1 MSYLYVTEL
10 GSQIGVRGNRI
21 EIRYKDEMLISI
33 PIETVEVI
41 EVFGNVQLTTQ
52 CIRSTGCTS

>member
-21 EIRYKDEMLISI
+21 EIRYKDEMLRSI

-41 EVFGNVQLTTQ
+41 EVFGNVQLTT
-52 CIRSTGCTS
+52 

>member
-21 EIRYKDEMLISI
+21 EIRYKDEMLRSI

-41 EVFGNVQLTTQ
+41 EVFGNVRLTTQ
-52 CIRSTGCTS
+52 CIQECLKR